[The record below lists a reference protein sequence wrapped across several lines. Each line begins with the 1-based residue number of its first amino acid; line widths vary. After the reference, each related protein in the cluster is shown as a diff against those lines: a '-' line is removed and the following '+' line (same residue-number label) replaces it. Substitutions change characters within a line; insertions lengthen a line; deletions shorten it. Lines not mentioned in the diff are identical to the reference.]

1 VSARR
6 SMIASARSLAVA
18 AGALVLAAVAASP
31 ASSQSSP
38 WGPAGDAPYK
48 PFDVTYANYRFRDGE
63 VLPTLRVHYLT
74 LGTPHRNAQGQIDN
88 AVLVLHWTGSD
99 SKAVTT
105 RAYTKSL
112 YDAGRPLD
120 ASHYFLIFPDAI
132 GCGQTSK
139 PSDGLRAKFPNYGY
153 GDMVDIQH
161 KLVAETLG
169 IRHLHAIL
177 GMSMGG
183 MNAWQWAEAYP
194 DEMDGV
200 MPVVSLPIKVSGR
213 NAIWRHL
220 AIDMIR
226 EDPGYKDG
234 NYTGPLANTPRA
246 YAVLRMMID
255 SVAHLQALAPDG
267 DSADNF
273 LAEIATQSR
282 GADPNDLIYSLKS
295 SGDYDP
301 EPHLSAIR
309 TKLFA
314 LNFDDDEF
322 NPDRLGVLEK
332 LTPTIPGAR
341 YVVQKGTA
349 STPGHLTMT
358 RPDLW
363 AQHVGTFMQELDT
376 AKPASAPA
384 SDLTARP

>member
-1 VSARR
+1 MGEQFTVEHVEYATSRQFEQV
-6 SMIASARSLAVA
+6 IAAFEAVT
-18 AGALVLAAVAASP
+18 GDISEGRFERQLAAS
-31 ASSQSSP
+31 
-38 WGPAGDAPYK
+38 K
-48 PFDVTYANYRFRDGE
+48 DVEDFERRIHGYEAE
-63 VLPTLRVHYLT
+63 
-74 LGTPHRNAQGQIDN
+74 
-88 AVLVLHWTGSD
+88 S
-99 SKAVTT
+99 
-105 RAYTKSL
+105 
-112 YDAGRPLD
+112 
-120 ASHYFLIFPDAI
+120 
-132 GCGQTSK
+132 
-139 PSDGLRAKFPNYGY
+139 GLRAKFPNYGY

-169 IRHLHAIL
+169 IKHLHAIL

-220 AIDMIR
+220 AVDMIR
-226 EDPGYKDG
+226 DDPAYQGG
-234 NYTGPLANTPRA
+234 NYTGPLTGVARA
-246 YAVLRMMID
+246 YALLRMMID
-255 SVAHLQALAPDG
+255 SVEHLQAVAPDG
-267 DSADNF
+267 DSTNTL
-273 LAEIATQSR
+273 LAQLAAQSR
-282 GADPNDLIYSLKS
+282 GIDPNDLLYSLKS

-322 NPDRLGVLEK
+322 NPDRLGALET

-349 STPGHLTMT
+349 NTPGHLTMT

-363 AQHVGTFMQELDT
+363 VQHVGTFMQELDA
-376 AKPASAPA
+376 AKPAGAAGP
-384 SDLTARP
+384 

>member
-1 VSARR
+1 MARKTIK
-6 SMIASARSLAVA
+6 STLALA
-18 AGALVLAAVAASP
+18 AGALAQATVAASP
-31 ASSQSSP
+31 ASSQNSP
-38 WGPAGDAPYK
+38 WGPPGDAPYK
-48 PFDVTYANYRFRDGE
+48 SADVTYSNYQFRDRE
-63 VLPTLRVHYLT
+63 VLPSLRVHYLT
-74 LGTPHRNAQGQIDN
+74 LGTPHRDAQGQIDN
-88 AVLVLHWTGSD
+88 AVLVLHWTGAD

-105 RAYTKSL
+105 RIYTKSL
-112 YDAGRPLD
+112 YDPGQPLD
-120 ASHYFLIFPDAI
+120 ANRYFLIFPDAI

-161 KLVAETLG
+161 KLVADTLG
-169 IRHLHAIL
+169 IKHLHAIL

-194 DEMDGV
+194 GEMDGV
-200 MPVVSLPIKVSGR
+200 MPVVSLPTKVSGR

-220 AIDMIR
+220 AVDMIR
-226 EDPGYKDG
+226 DDPGHKDG
-234 NYTGPLANTPRA
+234 DYTGPLTNTARA
-246 YAVLRMMID
+246 YSLLRMMID
-255 SVAHLQALAPDG
+255 SVEHLQSVAPDG
-267 DSADNF
+267 ESTDNF
-273 LAEIATQSR
+273 LGELAAQSR
-282 GADPNDLIYSLKS
+282 GIDANDLLYSLKS
-295 SGDYDP
+295 SADYDP

-349 STPGHLTMT
+349 NTPGHLTMT

-363 AQHVGTFMQELDT
+363 AQHVGTFMHWLESGHETTPSRD
-376 AKPASAPA
+376 
-384 SDLTARP
+384 